1 MKKVP
6 IEVMR
11 RSGDQVTVILPED
24 LSHLE
29 LLGIA
34 EQLLQRLGLSSV
46 KIVIQAKEENSND

>member
-11 RSGDQVTVILPED
+11 RSGDSATIILPED

-34 EQLLQRLGLSSV
+34 EQLLQKLGLPSV
-46 KIVIQAKEENSND
+46 KIVIQAKENSND